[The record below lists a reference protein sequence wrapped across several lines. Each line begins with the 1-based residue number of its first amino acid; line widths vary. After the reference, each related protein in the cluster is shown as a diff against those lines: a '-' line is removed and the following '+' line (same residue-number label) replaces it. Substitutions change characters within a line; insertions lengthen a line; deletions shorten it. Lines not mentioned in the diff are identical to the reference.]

1 MPLPSHRDGKAEAVF
16 RLRRIRPWRKPVGCR
31 LKQKKRH
38 WQKPVMKKTQYL
50 VKQQIV
56 IPNFL
61 ISLPVPT
68 AQVGQEF
75 IIVHQK
81 GQPILP
87 HSLR

>member
-1 MPLPSHRDGKAEAVF
+1 
-16 RLRRIRPWRKPVGCR
+16 
-31 LKQKKRH
+31 
-38 WQKPVMKKTQYL
+38 MKKTQYL